1 MKYIFKNDLL
11 NIKNEKMLY
20 FYFLIFSIISIVS
33 VLSSNSTPFYYK
45 SLGIKIDSI
54 YNVIE
59 IIIYLFN
66 ILFYIL
72 IQLKILLK
80 EASLEQYLLRSSTKK
95 WIISK
100 IFTVSIVTIII
111 RFLCYML
118 IIMYSIIFKISINS
132 IGLLIICDLSCLL
145 LIQNLFLLNYMLFKA
160 KKITMIISLGLLM
173 FCIIKKILIP
183 FNIMMKN
190 QDLLIV
196 IILTLVTILLN
207 IIIGK
212 RDYKYV
218 FERSN

>member
-145 LIQNLFLLNYMLFKA
+145 LIQNL
-160 KKITMIISLGLLM
+160 
-173 FCIIKKILIP
+173 
-183 FNIMMKN
+183 
-190 QDLLIV
+190 
-196 IILTLVTILLN
+196 
-207 IIIGK
+207 
-212 RDYKYV
+212 
-218 FERSN
+218 